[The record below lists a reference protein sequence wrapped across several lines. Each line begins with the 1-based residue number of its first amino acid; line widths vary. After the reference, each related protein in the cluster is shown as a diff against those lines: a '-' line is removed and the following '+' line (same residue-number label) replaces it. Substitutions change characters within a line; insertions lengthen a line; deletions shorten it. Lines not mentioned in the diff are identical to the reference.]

1 MINGTA
7 AAAPSA
13 LCLMIAGRLR
23 IGLSI
28 ALASPSTRQS
38 RGQVSNGLGSVQNS
52 ETFLY
57 TTSMILLRKLKNQTK
72 WDLRRS

>member
-23 IGLSI
+23 IGLSMT
-28 ALASPSTRQS
+28 LPSLTFGNRQDKS
-38 RGQVSNGLGSVQNS
+38 RTGSNTGLEP
-52 ETFLY
+52 ET
-57 TTSMILLRKLKNQTK
+57 Q
-72 WDLRRS
+72 

>member
-13 LCLMIAGRLR
+13 LRLMIAGRLR

-28 ALASPSTRQS
+28 ALASSMTRQS
-38 RGQVSNGLGSVQNS
+38 RGQVSNGLEVA
-52 ETFLY
+52 Y
-57 TTSMILLRKLKNQTK
+57 TSLKPSKERLTIKSQG
-72 WDLRRS
+72 